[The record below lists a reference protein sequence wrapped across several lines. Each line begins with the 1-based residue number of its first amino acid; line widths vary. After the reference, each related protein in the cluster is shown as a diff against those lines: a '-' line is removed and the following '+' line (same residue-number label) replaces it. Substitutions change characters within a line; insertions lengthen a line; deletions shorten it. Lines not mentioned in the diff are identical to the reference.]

1 MPRDTQQLARLIQEF
16 LRLTQGRV
24 GTRWLVVF
32 AVLAVGYLIAAPVLN
47 QKLGWNLPVVTAEE
61 ATAEEEQP
69 ANRDVPAPPQET
81 NRDRGSS
88 GSPVESYQDA
98 QLEAIAA
105 GQSTQVYT
113 SPAGL
118 RYTRSRADGHRVRHV
133 MLHAR
138 NEPNR
143 PGPHGV
149 FDANEPAEVI
159 ALIDEAYQQA
169 LRGER
174 TRKTEEA
181 NGTKYDVN
189 MGRRIGYVGGQKG
202 ARSRP
207 PNPPATMIRLIVNED
222 RIITAFPIK

>member
-1 MPRDTQQLARLIQEF
+1 M
-16 LRLTQGRV
+16 TQGRP
-24 GTRWLVVF
+24 GTRWLVLVG
-32 AVLAVGYLIAAPVLN
+32 VLVVGYFIAAPVLN
-47 QKLGWNLPVVTAEE
+47 QQLGWNLPVVAAED
-61 ATAEEEQP
+61 EQP
-69 ANRDVPAPPQET
+69 TSRDVPAPQHET
-81 NRDRGSS
+81 NQQRPGTQKKSIRD
-88 GSPVESYQDA
+88 A
-98 QLEAIAA
+98 KLEAIAA
-105 GQSTQVYT
+105 GQSSEVYT

-118 RYTRSRADGHRVRHV
+118 RYTRSRADGHRIRHV

-169 LRGER
+169 LRGEQ
-174 TRKTEEA
+174 TKKTNEA
-181 NGTKYDVN
+181 NGIRYDVN

-207 PNPPATMIRLIVNED
+207 PNPPATKLRLIVNDD
-222 RIITAFPIK
+222 RLITAFPIR